1 MPSVTKPDHSEIAV
15 NVRFLGALA
24 GLVVFLSP
32 LAAEA
37 VPDPL
42 LASID
47 AKAAFRD
54 SDFSAQYTI
63 VQRKANQGT
72 STTVLTMYRRDAE
85 SKFLL
90 VLLEPD
96 ADRGKGILQ
105 QGSLI
110 RKYNPVDKRFDVTN
124 GKEQLRNSNIRL
136 SDFQP
141 ASFAKDYKIVARDS
155 AKLGRGERQ
164 LETTVLT
171 LEATNDGVTF
181 PKVKLWVTADNLI
194 RAREDYSLSGTLLR
208 TMGITSFT
216 IIGDHAVPSA
226 FVIIDELRG
235 ADEKGVYIK
244 ERTAVTVASPTFK
257 AIDNLTFSDAYLMGL
272 SR

>member
-1 MPSVTKPDHSEIAV
+1 V
-15 NVRFLGALA
+15 NLRFLGALA

-32 LAAEA
+32 LSAQAD
-37 VPDPL
+37 PDPL
-42 LASID
+42 LTAID
-47 AKAAFRD
+47 GRAAFRD
-54 SDFSAQYTI
+54 TDFSAQYTI

-72 STTVLTMYRRDAE
+72 STTVLTMYRRDSE

-105 QGSLI
+105 QGALL
-110 RKYNPVDKRFDVTN
+110 RKYNPADKRFDVTN
-124 GKEQLRNSNIRL
+124 SKEQLRNSNIRL

-141 ASFAKDYKIVARDS
+141 ASFAKDYKIVSRAA
-155 AKLGRGERQ
+155 AKLGRGDRQ
-164 LETTVLT
+164 LDTTVLT

-181 PKVKLWVTADNLI
+181 PKVKLWVTADDLI

-208 TMGITSFT
+208 TMGVTEFT
-216 IIGDHAVPSA
+216 KIGDRSVPSS

-235 ADEKGVYIK
+235 AEEKGVYIK

-257 AIDNLTFSDAYLMGL
+257 AVDNLTFSDAYLMGL

>member
-1 MPSVTKPDHSEIAV
+1 M
-15 NVRFLGALA
+15 NVRILGALA

-32 LAAEA
+32 LAAEQA
-37 VPDPL
+37 ADPL
-42 LASID
+42 LVAIDSRAS
-47 AKAAFRD
+47 FRD
-54 SDFSAQYTI
+54 TDFSAQYTI

-85 SKFLL
+85 AKFLL
-90 VLLEPD
+90 VLLEPE

-105 QGSLI
+105 QGALI
-110 RKYNPVDKRFDVTN
+110 RKYNPTDKRFDVTN
-124 GKEQLRNSNIRL
+124 SKEQLRNSNIRL

-141 ASFAKDYKIVARDS
+141 ASFARDYKIVARAV
-155 AKLGRGERQ
+155 AKLGRGEKQ
-164 LETTVLT
+164 LDTTVLT
-171 LEATNDGVTF
+171 LEALNDSVTF

-208 TMGITSFT
+208 TMGVTEFT
-216 IIGDHAVPSA
+216 KIGDRSVPSS

-235 ADEKGVYIK
+235 AEEKGVYIK
-244 ERTAVTVASPTFK
+244 ERTAVTVASATFK
-257 AIDNLTFSDAYLMGL
+257 AVDNLTFSDAYLMGL